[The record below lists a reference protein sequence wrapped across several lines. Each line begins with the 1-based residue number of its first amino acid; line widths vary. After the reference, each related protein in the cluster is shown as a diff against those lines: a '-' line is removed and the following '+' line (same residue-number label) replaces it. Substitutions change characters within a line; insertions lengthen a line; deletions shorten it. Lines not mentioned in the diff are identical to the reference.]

1 MGGFRF
7 FAIPSERN
15 NFIPAKKKKKGL
27 WLQGG
32 ICSLSPELDH
42 LQGALLSHLF

>member
-15 NFIPAKKKKKGL
+15 NFIPAKKKKKGS
-27 WLQGG
+27 GCKAG
-32 ICSLSPELDH
+32 FVLS
-42 LQGALLSHLF
+42 LLS